1 MRTLLTLTLATLA
14 GLSTAPARELPG
26 NLVYLRDIDPSIA
39 QDMRYATPDN
49 FTGGPLPGYGAGEC
63 ILRRDVAEALR
74 KVQASLAAQKL
85 SLKVYDCYRPT
96 RAVAAMA
103 RWAQSL
109 ENGRTKRFYPAL
121 DKRTLFSG
129 YISARS
135 AHSTGTAVDL
145 TLIRTPAPHG
155 TAKVPPYD
163 TRAAYGPCTAPSR
176 APDSSVDMGTGFD
189 CFDARSHTSN
199 PTVPAQAKRTRSQLG
214 DAMRAQGFKNYFR
227 EWWHFSYGKPV
238 QEKAKAYDVPI
249 EAR

>member
-1 MRTLLTLTLATLA
+1 MYREPESMRTVLILMLVLLALPAH
-14 GLSTAPARELPG
+14 ARELPG

-49 FTGGPLPGYGAGEC
+49 FTGAPLSGYSAGEC

-74 KVQASLAAQKL
+74 KVQASLAPQHL

-103 RWAQSL
+103 RWAQAP
-109 ENGRTKRFYPAL
+109 EDGRTKRFYPAL

-129 YISARS
+129 YISSRS

-145 TLIRTPAPHG
+145 TLIRTPEPH
-155 TAKVPPYD
+155 VPPYD
-163 TRAAYGPCTAPSR
+163 ARAPYGPCTAPTR
-176 APDSSVDMGTGFD
+176 APDSSLDMGAGFD
-189 CFDARSHTSN
+189 CFDARSHTAN
-199 PTVPAQAKRTRSQLG
+199 PAVSAQARRARSMLG

-227 EWWHFSYGKPV
+227 EWWHFSYGRPT
-238 QEKAKAYDVPI
+238 QAYDVPI
-249 EAR
+249 APR